1 MSPSRRRTPLSIEWS
16 LLGFLAE
23 RPMHGY
29 EICQRLSKAAEL
41 GLVWHLK
48 QSRLYAL
55 LARLEERGYVDYTME
70 PQDSRPPRK
79 VYALTP
85 EGKAALDAWLHSPVE
100 HGRDFRLEFLAK
112 LYFAQR
118 EGEAEL
124 RALFE
129 AQHSLCQRWLE
140 RQQAALDALEPGTFE
155 WLVYHFRLG
164 QVQAIVEWLDVSEA
178 ALLVSEAALLR
189 PGAPAP

>member
-1 MSPSRRRTPLSIEWS
+1 MNPSHRTPLSIEWG

-23 RPMHGY
+23 QPMHGY
-29 EICQRLSKAAEL
+29 EIGQRLSQAAEL

-55 LARLEERGYVDYTME
+55 LTRLEQRGYVDYTME
-70 PQDSRPPRK
+70 PQDMRPPRK
-79 VYALTP
+79 VYALTS

-118 EGEAEL
+118 EGEATL

-129 AQHSLCQRWLE
+129 AQHSLCQRWLT
-140 RQQAALDALEPGTFE
+140 RQQRALEALARGTFE
-155 WLVYHFRLG
+155 WLVYRFRLG
-164 QVQAIVEWLDVSEA
+164 QVQAIVEWLEVSEA
-178 ALLVSEAALLR
+178 ALLESN
-189 PGAPAP
+189 APAP

>member
-1 MSPSRRRTPLSIEWS
+1 MNPSRRTPLSIEWG

-23 RPMHGY
+23 QPMHGY
-29 EICQRLSKAAEL
+29 EIGQRLSQAAEL

-55 LARLEERGYVDYTME
+55 LTRLEERGYIDYTME
-70 PQDSRPPRK
+70 PQDPRPPRK
-79 VYALTP
+79 VYALTS

-112 LYFAQR
+112 LYFAWR

-124 RALFE
+124 RALFK
-129 AQHSLCQRWLE
+129 AQRSLCQRWLE
-140 RQQAALDALEPGTFE
+140 RQKAALDALDPSSFE
-155 WLVYHFRLG
+155 WLVYRFRLG
-164 QVQAIVEWLDVSEA
+164 QVEAIVQWLDVSEA
-178 ALLVSEAALLR
+178 ALLESD
-189 PGAPAP
+189 APAP

>member
-1 MSPSRRRTPLSIEWS
+1 MSPSPPAPLSIEWS

-23 RPMHGY
+23 QPMHGY
-29 EICQRLSKAAEL
+29 EICQRLSQAAEL

-48 QSRLYAL
+48 QGRLYAL
-55 LARLEERGYVDYTME
+55 LTRLEERGYIDYTLE
-70 PQDSRPPRK
+70 LQDSRPPRK

-85 EGKAALDAWLHSPVE
+85 EGRAALDAWRQSPVT

-118 EGEAEL
+118 EGEAML

-129 AQHSLCQRWLE
+129 AQRSLCQCWLE

-155 WLVYHFRLG
+155 WLVYRFRLG
-164 QVQAIVEWLDVSEA
+164 QVQAIVQWLDVSEVV
-178 ALLVSEAALLR
+178 LLNVS
-189 PGAPAP
+189 PS